1 MDPKQINTEK
11 CKNYF
16 YIKFSIKTKGGRKVN
31 FENSECY
38 FFYSPLYIY
47 IYIYKRN
54 FCSSFNVIE
63 MDDLKKKLKLK
74 IEKWNYQTTSL
85 MWWKMR
91 WKKIMGVVKDNKLI
105 FIKFI
110 LEVLNPSYLTL
121 NFYNQKNNS

>member
-1 MDPKQINTEK
+1 
-11 CKNYF
+11 
-16 YIKFSIKTKGGRKVN
+16 
-31 FENSECY
+31 
-38 FFYSPLYIY
+38 
-47 IYIYKRN
+47 
-54 FCSSFNVIE
+54 